1 MSTDTHTHA
10 RYGLISNIYQCY
22 IKPILV
28 LLEYTYVHVTSSY
41 AHVTSSFHIH
51 RDVDFATLS
60 EEEQKARYMQAGVL
74 KVCLNPKP

>member
-1 MSTDTHTHA
+1 MPYEATGIHRDVRSRRLAT
-10 RYGLISNIYQCY
+10 S
-22 IKPILV
+22 
-28 LLEYTYVHVTSSY
+28 YVHVTSSY